1 MSKLYINIEGVDDL
15 NTKVDKLTSLIQNLN
30 KSAEHTILDNKGLL
44 DYLKISLTTAQKLR
58 NEGKIAYSKDGR
70 TGKIWYRLS
79 DVLSYLDSCYNK
91 RFKR

>member
-1 MSKLYINIEGVDDL
+1 MSKLYIKIEGVDDL
-15 NTKVDKLTSLIQNLN
+15 NTKVDNLTSLIQNQN

-58 NEGKIAYSKDGR
+58 NEGKIAYSKDGV

-79 DVLSYLDSCYNK
+79 DVLAYLDSCYSK
-91 RFKR
+91 RF